1 MSSLPDLYKAKQD
14 DIKCSGLFLE
24 KKSPYAFEMK
34 RILFLP
40 AKDAW
45 N

>member
-1 MSSLPDLYKAKQD
+1 MPSLPGLYKAKQE

-24 KKSPYAFEMK
+24 KNSLSAFELK
-34 RILFLP
+34 GIFFLP
-40 AKDAW
+40 AKNAW